1 MTVSELIE
9 LLSNVKDQDKKIKLE
24 ISLNH
29 GNEGHINVETDFDL
43 SVYELYSHVYI
54 RGANWK

>member
-9 LLSNVKDQDKKIKLE
+9 LLSKVKDQDKKVKLE

-29 GNEGHINVETDFDL
+29 GNEGHINVETDFYL
-43 SVYELYSHVYI
+43 SVFD
-54 RGANWK
+54 

>member
-9 LLSNVKDQDKKIKLE
+9 LLSNVKDQDKKVKLE

-29 GNEGHINVETDFDL
+29 GNEGHINVETDFYL
-43 SVYELYSHVYI
+43 SAFELYSHVHI